1 MRGDL
6 TAFYA
11 FGDDDSLGGVFLM
24 LILCGIAAVI
34 CFLISLVA
42 IGSSNWKV
50 ASAFAVLT
58 DMFGLIWTNI
68 HPVLLL
74 FMFAYTALVLV
85 GAYVKGPKTNQQ
97 QNEPQNEA
105 ENEEYTADTQQTS
118 DDENERGEGE

>member
-1 MRGDL
+1 MIGEL
-6 TAFYA
+6 TLFTLE
-11 FGDDDSLGGVFLM
+11 GGGLGGAIFM
-24 LILCGIAAVI
+24 LILLGIAAVI
-34 CFLISLVA
+34 CFLISLAA
-42 IGSSNWKV
+42 IVSSNWKT

-74 FMFAYTALVLV
+74 FMFAYTALIFTA
-85 GAYVKGPKTNQQ
+85 AYVKKSKNNQQ

-118 DDENERGEGE
+118 ESENSTNEEK

>member
-11 FGDDDSLGGVFLM
+11 WGDDDSLGGVFLM

-42 IGSSNWKV
+42 IVSSNWKV

-85 GAYVKGPKTNQQ
+85 GAYVKGSKTNQQ
-97 QNEPQNEA
+97 QSDPQENENQQQINPQNEA
-105 ENEEYTADTQQTS
+105 ENEKK
-118 DDENERGEGE
+118 DDSWDFL

>member
-1 MRGDL
+1 MIGDL
-6 TAFYA
+6 SVFTL
-11 FGDDDSLGGVFLM
+11 DSDGLGGAIFM
-24 LILCGIAAVI
+24 LILLGIAAVI

-42 IGSSNWKV
+42 IVSSNWKT

-85 GAYVKGPKTNQQ
+85 GAYVKGSKTNQQ

-105 ENEEYTADTQQTS
+105 ENEEYTDDTQQTS
-118 DDENERGEGE
+118 ESENSTNEEK

>member
-1 MRGDL
+1 MTGDL
-6 TAFYA
+6 TPFYA
-11 FGDDDSLGGVFLM
+11 WGDDDSLGGVFLM

-42 IGSSNWKV
+42 IVSSNWKV

-85 GAYVKGPKTNQQ
+85 GAYVKKSKNNQQ
-97 QNEPQNEA
+97 QSDPQENGNQKQINPQNEA
-105 ENEEYTADTQQTS
+105 ENEKK
-118 DDENERGEGE
+118 R

>member
-1 MRGDL
+1 MKGDL

-11 FGDDDSLGGVFLM
+11 FGDDNSLDRVLLM

-34 CFLISLVA
+34 CFLISLAA
-42 IGSSNWKV
+42 IVSSNWKT
-50 ASAFAVLT
+50 ASTFAVLT

-74 FMFAYTALVLV
+74 FMFAYTALIFTA
-85 GAYVKGPKTNQQ
+85 AYVKKSKNNQQ

-118 DDENERGEGE
+118 DDERGEGE